1 MVGWQGWVWV
11 RGTAATPFPPVTAAA
26 AVKGFT
32 TFVTQRLQNNNS
44 NNGFTKKI
52 CHKTSTLAKIAT
64 SPFELHYSYSVRL
77 VNMRVSWI
85 MNMPT
90 CDARARIQYTYTYNT
105 YTIYVYIHR
114 IICIQYTSPGS
125 GRWGSSSARLAA
137 QHWLLG
143 HSLLDL
149 IWDSI
154 CRTVSCM
161 HCIEY

>member
-11 RGTAATPFPPVTAAA
+11 RGTTATPFPPVTAA
-26 AVKGFT
+26 VKDFT
-32 TFVTQRLQNNNS
+32 TIVTQRSHNNNS
-44 NNGFTKKI
+44 NVRTTAATTVSPRKCVTK
-52 CHKTSTLAKIAT
+52 HPQTSAKIAT

-90 CDARARIQYTYTYNT
+90 CDARA
-105 YTIYVYIHR
+105 YTIYVYVHR
-114 IICIQYTSPGS
+114 IIRIQYTSPGS

-149 IWDSI
+149 IWNSI